1 MTPKHW
7 SSRLCLA
14 RPLLLVFFAHPYD
27 LTPTTLMSVE
37 ALLLGISFLFFL
49 SILACKA
56 GYRFGVPLLLLFL
69 GVGMICGSDGL
80 GIQFASLPLAQGIGT
95 VSLCIIL
102 FSGGLDTKISDIHP
116 VLVPG
121 LLLATA
127 GVMLT
132 ALITGLIIY
141 LIFNIPFLSTVP
153 LTMTGSLLL
162 AAAMSST
169 DSASVFSI
177 LRGKGLHL
185 KYNLRPMLELESGS
199 NDPMAYMLTVT
210 LISLLGQGGEPH
222 YGNAVLELF
231 TQFIVGALVGI
242 VFGKLFVWLINRLN
256 IENASLYPI
265 AVLTACIFVFSASY
279 FMGGNSYLA
288 VYLGGVMVGNSRFV
302 HKRSSVN
309 FFDGLAWLSQLL
321 IFLTLGLL
329 VNPHELVPLIIPGLI
344 VSIIMIFVA
353 RPASVFLCLLPFRSI
368 STKSKTFISWVGLR
382 GAVPIIFAILAL
394 AADVPHARFIFNI
407 VFVCTLVS
415 LIVQGTTLALMA
427 KKLDLLEAPD
437 NLGKVKDFD
446 MEFSDDIKSIL
457 AELTISEQVLNYGNK
472 LLNLPVPEN
481 CLAVLVRRGDTY
493 FVPTGKTELELND
506 KVLLISDD
514 RESLMDALAQMG
526 VAPDSAT
533 ESGDTFSFQG
543 AVEAGKATGIGFVN
557 ELKNLTQNIKSGDF
571 LKF

>member
-1 MTPKHW
+1 
-7 SSRLCLA
+7 
-14 RPLLLVFFAHPYD
+14 
-27 LTPTTLMSVE
+27 
-37 ALLLGISFLFFL
+37 
-49 SILACKA
+49 
-56 GYRFGVPLLLLFL
+56 
-69 GVGMICGSDGL
+69 
-80 GIQFASLPLAQGIGT
+80 
-95 VSLCIIL
+95 
-102 FSGGLDTKISDIHP
+102 
-116 VLVPG
+116 
-121 LLLATA
+121 
-127 GVMLT
+127 
-132 ALITGLIIY
+132 
-141 LIFNIPFLSTVP
+141 
-153 LTMTGSLLL
+153 
-162 AAAMSST
+162 
-169 DSASVFSI
+169 
-177 LRGKGLHL
+177 
-185 KYNLRPMLELESGS
+185 
-199 NDPMAYMLTVT
+199 
-210 LISLLGQGGEPH
+210 
-222 YGNAVLELF
+222 
-231 TQFIVGALVGI
+231 
-242 VFGKLFVWLINRLN
+242 
-256 IENASLYPI
+256 
-265 AVLTACIFVFSASY
+265 
-279 FMGGNSYLA
+279 MGGNSYLA